1 MDDQRSFT
9 DATGLEGVTAS
20 LKEDCGAEEQATF
33 KARTAIVARTGIPIF
48 NLIRQYLIN
57 QLFYLLQEVAV

>member
-20 LKEDCGAEEQATF
+20 LKEDCGAEEQPTF
-33 KARTAIVARTGIPIF
+33 RTRTAIVARTGTPIF
-48 NLIRQYLIN
+48 NLVRQYLIG
-57 QLFYLLQEVAV
+57 